1 MANADNMRNSLRKR
15 WEERS
20 RQAMNRVQAETRRE
34 APQITGAL
42 RTSTVWEQATPPAAD
57 VLAYIIESR
66 APYASFVDA
75 GTRPHKI
82 YPRNASV
89 LRFVAGGR
97 VRFAT
102 MVNHPGNKAR
112 NFFGS
117 GKAPNWVMAQRWRK
131 ALQAVR

>member
-1 MANADNMRNSLRKR
+1 MANADNMRSSLRKR
-15 WEERS
+15 WETRS

-42 RTSTVWEQATPPAAD
+42 RTSTVWEQASPPAAD

-66 APYASFVDA
+66 AKYASFVDV
-75 GTRPHKI
+75 GTKPHKI
-82 YPRNASV
+82 HPRNASV

-97 VRFAT
+97 VVFAS
-102 MVNHPGNKAR
+102 MVNHPGNKAN

-117 GKAPNWVMAQRWRK
+117 RTTPNQVMAQRWRK
-131 ALQAVR
+131 ALEAVR